1 MADLIAERFETD
13 GIRYVTFTGSTNK
26 LNRELA
32 VLKFTSKDT
41 GDNTS
46 PTVFIATDAAAEGLN
61 LGKECSTV
69 VNFDLSFRPS
79 VMIQRGNR
87 IHRVDGDI
95 SRRYRVINL
104 TIAKTLEEGI
114 LASIGIKADLADAIL
129 GEQGTRVST
138 TGRSPRKILLDA
150 ITAAE

>member
-1 MADLIAERFETD
+1 
-13 GIRYVTFTGSTNK
+13 
-26 LNRELA
+26 
-32 VLKFTSKDT
+32 
-41 GDNTS
+41 
-46 PTVFIATDAAAEGLN
+46 
-61 LGKECSTV
+61 
-69 VNFDLSFRPS
+69 
-79 VMIQRGNR
+79 MIQRGNR
-87 IHRVDGDI
+87 IHRVDGDT

-150 ITAAE
+150 ISATQ